1 MMKALVEQAEL
12 EVLLDAR
19 RIEERVRSL
28 GEEIAA
34 DYAERQ
40 LLLVC
45 ILKGSL
51 VFFADLCRNIPIPAR
66 VDTLAVSS
74 YHGGTSSSG
83 AVRFVSDLRE
93 SIEGLDVLLVEDIVD
108 TGLTINH
115 LTRVLAARNPA
126 SLRVATLLDK
136 PSRRKVEVDI
146 AYRGFEIPDRF
157 VVGYGLDYMEY
168 FRNLPD
174 VCVLGG
180 PAALLAGCASD

>member
-1 MMKALVEQAEL
+1 MKALVAQAEL
-12 EVLLDAR
+12 EVLLDAEQIAR
-19 RIEERVRSL
+19 RVTEM
-28 GEEIAA
+28 GEHISA
-34 DYAERQ
+34 DYAERD

-51 VFFADLCRNIPIPAR
+51 VFFGDLCRHVALPAR

-93 SIEGLDVLLVEDIVD
+93 SIEGRDVLLVEDIVD

-136 PSRRKVEVDI
+136 PSRRKVEVDV

-168 FRNLPD
+168 FRNLPY
-174 VCVLGG
+174 VAVLTG
-180 PAALLAGCASD
+180 PEALLKGGEG